1 MDEDVRLTL
10 FIVIVGLL
18 TVVGL
23 MFINSFGLQLPHVL
37 ILLGAILAGLVVVLE
52 TGNHLRDDLWMHAL
66 LAACFP
72 LVLVFLGA
80 RTLGGTFG
88 ILVAICSALPALL
101 TMFRRKVF
109 ARS

>member
-1 MDEDVRLTL
+1 MDEDARLIM
-10 FIVIVGLL
+10 FIIIVGLSL
-18 TVVGL
+18 VVGL

-37 ILLGAILAGLVVVLE
+37 ILLGAVLAGLVLVLE
-52 TGNHLRDDLWMHAL
+52 TGSHLRDDLWMHVL
-66 LAACFP
+66 LAACLP

-88 ILVAICSALPALL
+88 ILIAICSALPAML